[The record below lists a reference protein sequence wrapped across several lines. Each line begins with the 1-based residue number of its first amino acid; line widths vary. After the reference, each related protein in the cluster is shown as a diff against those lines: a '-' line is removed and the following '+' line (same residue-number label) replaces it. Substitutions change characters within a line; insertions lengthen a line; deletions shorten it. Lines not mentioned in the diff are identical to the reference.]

1 VAASNSPFKAVYQ
14 LVGCLINFSR
24 IGISIKGDG
33 DVFFIVDVNFGYGDL
48 IYFPV
53 QVLQEGSLGG
63 IYLILGRF
71 CRFEEQVSC

>member
-33 DVFFIVDVNFGYGDL
+33 DVFSVNCYCGYVNIL
-48 IYFPV
+48 YFV
-53 QVLQEGSLGG
+53 FQVRQEGGFRGVDLFLGWFC
-63 IYLILGRF
+63 YLKYQLTF
-71 CRFEEQVSC
+71 